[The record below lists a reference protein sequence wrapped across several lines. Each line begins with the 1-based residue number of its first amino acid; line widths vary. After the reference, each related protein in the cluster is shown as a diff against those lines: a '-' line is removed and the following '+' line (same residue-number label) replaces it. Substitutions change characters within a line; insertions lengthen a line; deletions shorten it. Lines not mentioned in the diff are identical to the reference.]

1 MICSANNLVRDYGMG
16 KVLDHVSLVI
26 NEKEKWGV
34 VGVNGAGKSTL
45 LRILAGAEQPDAGTV
60 SWGPGKTV
68 SWLQQDPQWDPQQ
81 TVLQVVLSQARKQGE
96 TEEYEARSILTQL
109 KMNDFSQLLGQCSG
123 GQRRRVALAC
133 ALIRDCDL
141 LILDEPTNHL
151 DQQMILWLE
160 KRLSRFNKALLIVTH
175 DRVFLDRVTDR
186 ILEVDHGH
194 LYAYQTDFSGFLQQ
208 KAQRLAEERASERK
222 RLAYL
227 RKEAQWIRRG
237 AQARSTK
244 SKDRIE
250 RFHQLSAVP
259 RLHNA
264 KPLVMGSVSSHLGSS
279 VVDIRKLCYSVQE
292 KPLID
297 QFSMLI
303 GRHER
308 LGIIGENGCGK
319 TTLLRL
325 IAQQLKPQSG
335 TIQLGE
341 TVRIGYF
348 SQELQELDPSMRII
362 DLVRQAGETIRT
374 EDGEISASQMLQRFL
389 FEPHRQWQP
398 LGLCSGGEK
407 RRLGLL
413 RVLMQAP
420 NVLLLDEP
428 TNDLDIPTLM
438 VLEEFL
444 DEFDGAVLAV
454 SHDRYFL
461 DRVCERLL
469 VFEPQGK
476 LTLTHQSYS
485 EFLQQTCLPAAAAPS
500 AQKTSQ
506 PSKTRIRLTYMEKRE
521 LEELEPELQQLQDQL
536 EQLDQAM
543 AQTQAYPQLQQLSDQ
558 RRQLS
563 DLLEQ
568 KTERWMELSEKA
580 GG

>member
-1 MICSANNLVRDYGMG
+1 
-16 KVLDHVSLVI
+16 
-26 NEKEKWGV
+26 
-34 VGVNGAGKSTL
+34 
-45 LRILAGAEQPDAGTV
+45 
-60 SWGPGKTV
+60 
-68 SWLQQDPQWDPQQ
+68 
-81 TVLQVVLSQARKQGE
+81 
-96 TEEYEARSILTQL
+96 
-109 KMNDFSQLLGQCSG
+109 
-123 GQRRRVALAC
+123 
-133 ALIRDCDL
+133 
-141 LILDEPTNHL
+141 
-151 DQQMILWLE
+151 
-160 KRLSRFNKALLIVTH
+160 
-175 DRVFLDRVTDR
+175 
-186 ILEVDHGH
+186 
-194 LYAYQTDFSGFLQQ
+194 
-208 KAQRLAEERASERK
+208 
-222 RLAYL
+222 
-227 RKEAQWIRRG
+227 
-237 AQARSTK
+237 
-244 SKDRIE
+244 
-250 RFHQLSAVP
+250 
-259 RLHNA
+259 
-264 KPLVMGSVSSHLGSS
+264 MGSVSSHLGSS

-348 SQELQELDPSMRII
+348 SQELQELDPTMRII

-485 EFLQQTCLPAAAAPS
+485 EFLQQTCLPAAAPS